1 MPEDIYAAA
10 RREHAVFLRREGL
23 TCAEAGRRLG
33 VSALRVSQMSLRFLY
48 HPQIKEHRKR
58 LVAINRRME
67 KADYQ
72 SEEWRAAYADHI
84 KEVGWRP
91 QKVRFDHAQEE

>member
-48 HPQIKEHRKR
+48 SPQIDEHRKR
-58 LVAINRRME
+58 LVELNRRME
-67 KADYQ
+67 EADYQ
-72 SEEWRAAYADHI
+72 SEEWRAVYADYI
-84 KEVGWRP
+84 REVRWRP
-91 QKVRFDHAQEE
+91 QGVKLSNA